1 MFAEAFA
8 ALGNDS
14 DVRHQLDELPVE
26 VRREGLADSVTDT
39 EMGYDIVAENWLGVS
54 TPTGVPAQ
62 VREKLDAALQEA
74 MMSDDVVAQ
83 FDTWGL
89 VREPMTS
96 AEFSEFVAAQF
107 AAWKRLVAAA
117 MD

>member
-1 MFAEAFA
+1 MTATQR
-8 ALGNDS
+8 LDTLP
-14 DVRHQLDELPVE
+14 DVP
-26 VRREGLADSVTDT
+26 TFT

-54 TPTGVPAQ
+54 TPTGVPAP

-96 AEFSEFVAAQF
+96 AGFSEFVAAQF
-107 AAWKRLVAAA
+107 AAWKPLVAAA